1 MEKKTLE
8 DVPTPA
14 FTEYFWRAGDL
25 SYKLDT
31 LQLSIDA
38 TVRTHY
44 KSAKQICVLSSRQIG
59 KSYWALCFALS
70 YLLKNPGA
78 IVRLL
83 APTKGKAYEVIEDNL
98 IPIIAD
104 CPAGLITSEKS
115 RMRWSFSNGSSLRIG
130 ALEAQYVDANR
141 SGNAKLVIYEE
152 CGFVR
157 GEDFNYAR
165 RSVLGPQLVRSNGHE
180 IFVSSPS
187 RDPEHPLHNEVMPSC
202 DILGTLFR
210 YTVYDSP
217 SLTPAQVDQAI
228 ERSGGIDSDD
238 WKREYLAMI
247 VRSQTLMIVPK
258 LDERQTFG
266 TWGCPRGYEHR
277 LTMTADWGGTRD
289 KTVVYLHWYEPNNDI
304 DYFIDEMVF
313 ESNTTS
319 PVITSRIA
327 EWIKEY
333 KLTYFFADVP
343 GQLKV
348 DLADLFKIQVQLP
361 PKNDWQAGVNTL
373 AARFA
378 LNKVRVDNRCVF
390 LKKSIMGGMF
400 NKARTDYERTPEL
413 GHMDGIAAACY
424 AIRTARLAEGH
435 NSKKDWEQTKVF
447 EKVAKST
454 VRTFG
459 TFRNGQDTGRN
470 RGIL

>member
-1 MEKKTLE
+1 MEE
-8 DVPTPA
+8 DPNKSFPPPA
-14 FTEYFWRAGDL
+14 LTSYFWGQGDL
-25 SYKLDT
+25 SYKLDS

-38 TVRTHY
+38 TVRGHY
-44 KSAKQICVLSSRQIG
+44 QVAKQICVLSSRQIG
-59 KSYWALCFALS
+59 KSYWVLTFAIS

-83 APTKGKAYEVIEDNL
+83 APTKGKAYEIIEDNL
-98 IPIIAD
+98 IPLIAD

-217 SLTPAQVDQAI
+217 SLTPAQIDQAI
-228 ERSGGIDSDD
+228 ERCGGIDSDD

-247 VRSQTLMIVPK
+247 VRSATLMIVPK
-258 LDERQTFG
+258 LDQAQTFG
-266 TWGCPRGYEHR
+266 VWTCPAGFKHR
-277 LTMTADWGGTRD
+277 LTMTADWGGSRD
-289 KTVVYLHWYEPNNDI
+289 MTVVYLHWYEPNNDL
-304 DYFIDEMVF
+304 DYFIDELVF
-313 ESNTTS
+313 PPNTTS
-319 PVITSRIA
+319 VTITAKIA
-327 EWIKEY
+327 EWIREH

-361 PKNDWQAGVNTL
+361 PKHDWQAGVNTL

-378 LNKVRVDNRCVF
+378 LNKVRIDHRCVF
-390 LKKSIMGGMF
+390 LKKSILGGMF
-400 NKARTDYERTPEL
+400 NKTRTDYERTPEL
-413 GHMDGIAAACY
+413 GHMDGVACAAY
-424 AIRTARLAEGH
+424 AIRTSRLAEGQ
-435 NSKKDWEQTKVF
+435 NSRKDWEQSKVF
-447 EKVAKST
+447 EKVATST

-459 TFRNGQDTGRN
+459 NFNKRGNSEGRM
-470 RGIL
+470 R